1 MAVIIGITIN
11 IWIHWMLPVC
21 QSLSAF
27 FHVKSF
33 NSHLRNVCDHIMI
46 APILQMGKLK
56 RLREVKSLAQ
66 SHIVRKKPSGIW
78 TQVSGAKIQYYN
90 RTING
95 NEVFSKGEIPWPIL
109 QKENWG
115 LKKIEALLPL
125 PGHLLPIYIYIHI
138 YVCVYIYI
146 FLEKQNFSQAPVC
159 FSLVHYGAQ
168 PQISPCLWTPA

>member
-46 APILQMGKLK
+46 APILQVGKLK
-56 RLREVKSLAQ
+56 RLREVKSPAQ
-66 SHIVRKKPSGIW
+66 SHTVRKKPSGIW

-90 RTING
+90 CTING

-109 QKENWG
+109 QKEKLRLEENRGPPPSSWT
-115 LKKIEALLPL
+115 PTS
-125 PGHLLPIYIYIHI
+125 YIYIHI

-146 FLEKQNFSQAPVC
+146 FLEKRNFSQAPVC